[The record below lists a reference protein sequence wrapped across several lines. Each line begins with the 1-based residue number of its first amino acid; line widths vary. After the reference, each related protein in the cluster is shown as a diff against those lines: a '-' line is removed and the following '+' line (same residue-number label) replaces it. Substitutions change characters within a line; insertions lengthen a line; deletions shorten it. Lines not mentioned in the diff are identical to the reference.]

1 MFKELE
7 LKIEELLKEMSLEL
21 YSFRIKS
28 DYGISKIIE
37 VLVDGENLNS
47 DNLELIHN
55 QIRERFD
62 ELVPDDYYLEVS
74 TVGAER
80 PIRNEE
86 ELKKQIGKHIYL
98 VSPQFKGT
106 GDLVSFDGEE
116 IVLEIREKNIKK
128 QIKIKYKVASQ
139 MRTAVRMWRKWVKN
153 RQWAKILI

>member
-1 MFKELE
+1 MFKDLE
-7 LKIEELLKEMSLEL
+7 LKIKELLEEMSLSL
-21 YSFRIKS
+21 YSFRVKS

-37 VLVDGENLNS
+37 VLVDGKNLNS
-47 DNLELIHN
+47 NNLELIHH

-74 TVGAER
+74 SAGAER
-80 PIRNEE
+80 PINSKE
-86 ELKKQIGKHIYL
+86 ELIKQIGNHIYL

-116 IVLEIREKNIKK
+116 IVLEIRIKNIKK

-139 MRTAVRMWRKWVKN
+139 MRTAVRV
-153 RQWAKILI
+153 

>member
-47 DNLELIHN
+47 NNLELIHT
-55 QIRERFD
+55 QIRDRFD
-62 ELVPDDYYLEVS
+62 DLVPDDYYLEVS
-74 TVGAER
+74 TAGAER

-98 VSPQFKGT
+98 VSLSLK
-106 GDLVSFDGEE
+106 E
-116 IVLEIREKNIKK
+116 LEI
-128 QIKIKYKVASQ
+128 
-139 MRTAVRMWRKWVKN
+139 
-153 RQWAKILI
+153 